1 MKETRISF
9 TRLIRYIIDIAIP
22 ALSAYLANNDSVVLF
37 LISKKILSNQFNVN
51 LFQNICLIV
60 NILFTTFVLYTK
72 ILTMEAKEES
82 SKRKISGLYKM
93 VKIFI
98 QSNLGQISG
107 DKNISFDLRIFV
119 PKRSILAFFRKIF
132 HKRNEK
138 WFYIRNIEPF
148 ASKDTTEHLK
158 FRVAPEPQGL
168 VGKAYSTK
176 SIVYDDNLSVTNS
189 TDYSL
194 DQTQVS
200 RTSNLLWSVCVPVLN
215 EKNEVVAVVALDSTT
230 SKLNIKDNKD
240 EIRNITNTLAVM
252 MNDSV
257 PEFFKKKGLF

>member
-9 TRLIRYIIDIAIP
+9 SKIIRYIIDIAVP
-22 ALSAYLANNDSVVLF
+22 ALSAYLANNDSLVQF
-37 LISKKILSNQFNVN
+37 LINKKILSNQFNVGQ
-51 LFQNICLIV
+51 FQNICLIV
-60 NILFTTFVLYTK
+60 NILFTTFVLYMK
-72 ILTMEAKEES
+72 ILLNEAKEES

-93 VKIFI
+93 VKTFI

-119 PKRSILAFFRKIF
+119 PKRSILAFLRKIF

-148 ASKDTTEHLK
+148 ASRDTTEHLK
-158 FRVAPEPQGL
+158 FRVDPDPQGL
-168 VGKAYSTK
+168 VGQAYSTK

-189 TDYSL
+189 IAYSL

-200 RTSNLLWSVCVPVLN
+200 RTSNLLWSICVPVLD
-215 EKNEVVAVVALDSTT
+215 EKNEVIAIVALDSNTT
-230 SKLNIKDNKD
+230 KLNIKDNKD